1 MEATAIPDAISTP
14 FHVSRRAEIRPGDL
28 ALVVGA
34 GGGVGIHMV
43 QMARVFG
50 ADVIGVDLGEEKLAL
65 IREMG
70 ASRHLTSAPPTS

>member
-1 MEATAIPDAISTP
+1 
-14 FHVSRRAEIRPGDL
+14 
-28 ALVVGA
+28 
-34 GGGVGIHMV
+34 MV